1 MDATG
6 GPASLLPVREGG
18 LGWARAERRMSRSA
32 FRSVLRGLVPNG
44 ARRWRFVLGAL
55 SPVERRA
62 LVGAALR
69 TRLDRSADWRPMLRR
84 ARTVSFICH
93 GNIIRSPFAAAAFA
107 KLARDRGFR
116 IDVVS
121 AGVAAHSGEPADPRA
136 SQSASEQGLSL
147 AEHRATMLDAL
158 HVKTADVLVVMDRLN
173 LARILARYPEAE
185 GRVLLLAG
193 CRADGRITLDEIH
206 DPVAGTLDDV
216 RKSHAE
222 VLEGVQ
228 RLADALAPTGA

>member
-1 MDATG
+1 MDAEG
-6 GPASLLPVREGG
+6 GPASLLPLREGG
-18 LGWARAERRMSRSA
+18 LGWARAERRVSRSSL
-32 FRSVLRGLVPNG
+32 RSVLRGLLPSG
-44 ARRWRFVLGAL
+44 ARRWRFVFGAL
-55 SPVERRA
+55 LPSERRA

-69 TRLDRSADWRPMLRR
+69 SRFGGASDWRPVLRR

-93 GNIIRSPFAAAAFA
+93 GNLIRSPFAAAAFA
-107 KLARDRGFR
+107 QLVRERGYR

-121 AGVAAHSGEPADPRA
+121 AGVAARSGEPADPRA

-147 AEHRATMLDAL
+147 AAHRATMLDAQ
-158 HVKTADVLVVMDRLN
+158 HVQSADVLVVMDRLN
-173 LARILARYPEAE
+173 LARILARHPEAE

-193 CRADGRITLDEIH
+193 CHADGRLTLDEIH

-222 VLEGVQ
+222 VLAGVH
-228 RLADALAPTGA
+228 RLADALGTSGA